1 MRRLLLA
8 FILGAYSAVANA
20 TCGGNFDAFVA
31 TLKQEAQ
38 TMGYHKTLVEN
49 FFFDV
54 EKNPK
59 VLKADQNQDIF
70 QQDFIKF
77 SQSLISDYRIHHA
90 KINAIKYES
99 IFWRIEKEFGIP
111 NGVLLAFWAFETDF
125 GANQGSFNTLN
136 SLLTLAHDC
145 RRPELFRPQIF
156 AALTLFRQ
164 NQFDPLHTKGAW
176 AGEIGMIQMLPAD
189 IIQNG
194 TDGDGD
200 GVVDLQN
207 SVPDTLITGAKM
219 LSTLGWQANAP
230 WLQEILIPKNLDW
243 NKTGLYNSMPL
254 SAWKAMGVEAR
265 SGELF
270 EGSTQASVLLPVGR
284 NGPAFLTYPNFDV
297 YLKWNQSLVY
307 VTTAAYFASYLNGSP
322 IYNSNT
328 PDVGL
333 NGYEMRALQKKLVS
347 RGHDVGKIDGILG
360 AKTRSAVQREQ
371 LLLRMPADAWPTPK
385 LLNRLEF

>member
-1 MRRLLLA
+1 
-8 FILGAYSAVANA
+8 
-20 TCGGNFDAFVA
+20 
-31 TLKQEAQ
+31 
-38 TMGYHKTLVEN
+38 MGHHKNLVDN

-54 EKNPK
+54 KQNPK
-59 VLKADQNQDIF
+59 VLKADQNQNIL

-77 SQSLISDYRIHHA
+77 SQSLISDYRISHA
-90 KINAIKYES
+90 KINAIKYKS
-99 IFWRIEKEFGIP
+99 IFSRIEKEFGIP

-125 GANQGSFNTLN
+125 GVNQGNFNTLN

-145 RRPELFRPQIF
+145 RRPKLFRPQIF
-156 AALTLFRQ
+156 AALTLFKQ
-164 NQFDPLHTKGAW
+164 NQFDPPHTKGAW

-189 IIQNG
+189 IIRNG

-254 SAWKAMGVEAR
+254 SAWKALGVEAR

-270 EGSTQASVLLPVGR
+270 EGPTQASVLLPVGR

-333 NGYEMRALQKKLVS
+333 NEYEMRVLQKKLVT

-371 LLLRMPADAWPTPK
+371 LLLKMPADAWPTPE
-385 LLNRLEF
+385 LLNRL

>member
-1 MRRLLLA
+1 
-8 FILGAYSAVANA
+8 
-20 TCGGNFDAFVA
+20 
-31 TLKQEAQ
+31 
-38 TMGYHKTLVEN
+38 
-49 FFFDV
+49 
-54 EKNPK
+54 
-59 VLKADQNQDIF
+59 
-70 QQDFIKF
+70 
-77 SQSLISDYRIHHA
+77 
-90 KINAIKYES
+90 
-99 IFWRIEKEFGIP
+99 
-111 NGVLLAFWAFETDF
+111 
-125 GANQGSFNTLN
+125 
-136 SLLTLAHDC
+136 
-145 RRPELFRPQIF
+145 
-156 AALTLFRQ
+156 
-164 NQFDPLHTKGAW
+164 
-176 AGEIGMIQMLPAD
+176 MIQMLPAD
-189 IIQNG
+189 IIRNG

-254 SAWKAMGVEAR
+254 SAWKALGVEAR

-270 EGSTQASVLLPVGR
+270 EGPTQASVLLPVGR

-307 VTTAAYFASYLNGSP
+307 VTTAAFFASYLNGSP
-322 IYNSNT
+322 IYNSKT

-333 NGYEMRALQKKLVS
+333 NGYEMRVLQKKLVT

-371 LLLRMPADAWPTPK
+371 LLLKMPADAWPTPE
-385 LLNRLEF
+385 LLNRL

>member
-1 MRRLLLA
+1 MRLLLLA
-8 FILGAYSAVANA
+8 FILGAYSTVANA
-20 TCGGNFDAFVA
+20 NCGGKFDDFVT

-38 TMGYHKTLVEN
+38 TMGHHKNLVDN

-54 EKNPK
+54 KQNPK
-59 VLKADQNQDIF
+59 VLKADQNQNIF

-77 SQSLISDYRIHHA
+77 SQSLISDYRISHA
-90 KINAIKYES
+90 KINAIKYKS
-99 IFWRIEKEFGIP
+99 TFSRIEKEFGIP

-125 GANQGSFNTLN
+125 GVNQGNFNTLN
-136 SLLTLAHDC
+136 SLLTLAHHC
-145 RRPELFRPQIF
+145 RRPKLFRPQIF
-156 AALTLFRQ
+156 AALTLFNQ
-164 NQFDPLHTKGAW
+164 NRFDPLHTKGAW

-189 IIQNG
+189 IIRNG

-254 SAWKAMGVEAR
+254 SAWKALGVEAR

-270 EGSTQASVLLPVGR
+270 EGPTQASVLLPVGR

-333 NGYEMRALQKKLVS
+333 NEYEMRVLQKKLVT

-371 LLLRMPADAWPTPK
+371 LLLKMPADAWPTPE
-385 LLNRLEF
+385 LLNRL

>member
-1 MRRLLLA
+1 MRLLLLI
-8 FILGAYSAVANA
+8 FILGAQSTFANA
-20 TCGGNFDAFVA
+20 NCGGSFDDFVT

-38 TMGYHKTLVEN
+38 TMGHHKNLVEN

-54 EKNPK
+54 KQNPK
-59 VLKADQNQDIF
+59 VLKADQNQDVF

-77 SQSLISDYRIHHA
+77 SQSLISDYRIRHA
-90 KINAIKYES
+90 KQNAIKYKS
-99 IFWRIEKEFGIP
+99 TFRRIEKEFGIP
-111 NGVLLAFWAFETDF
+111 NGVLLALWAFETDF
-125 GANQGSFNTLN
+125 GINQGNFNTLN

-156 AALTLFRQ
+156 AALTLFGQ
-164 NQFDPLHTKGAW
+164 NQFNPRHTKGAW

-230 WLQEILIPKNLDW
+230 WLQEILVPKNLDW

-254 SAWKAMGVEAR
+254 SAWKAMGVKAR

-270 EGSTQASVLLPVGR
+270 EGPTQASVLLPVGR

-322 IYNSNT
+322 IYNSNS

-333 NGYEMRALQKKLVS
+333 NGYEMRVLQEKLVT

-360 AKTRSAVQREQ
+360 AKTRSAVQLEQ
-371 LLLRMPADAWPTPK
+371 LLLRMPADAWPTLE
-385 LLNRLEF
+385 LLNRL

>member
-1 MRRLLLA
+1 MRLLLLA
-8 FILGAYSAVANA
+8 LILGAYSTVATAN
-20 TCGGNFDAFVA
+20 CGGKFDDFVT

-38 TMGYHKTLVEN
+38 TMGHHKNLVDN

-54 EKNPK
+54 KQNPK
-59 VLKADQNQDIF
+59 VLKADQNQNIF

-77 SQSLISDYRIHHA
+77 SQSLISDYRISHA
-90 KINAIKYES
+90 KINAIKYKS
-99 IFWRIEKEFGIP
+99 TFSRIEKEFGIP

-125 GANQGSFNTLN
+125 GVNQGNFNTLN

-145 RRPELFRPQIF
+145 RRPKLFRPQIF
-156 AALTLFRQ
+156 AALTLFKQ
-164 NQFDPLHTKGAW
+164 NQFDPPHTKGAW

-189 IIQNG
+189 IIRNG

-254 SAWKAMGVEAR
+254 SAWKALGVEAR

-270 EGSTQASVLLPVGR
+270 EGPTQASVLLPVGR

-307 VTTAAYFASYLNGSP
+307 VTTAAFFALYLNGSP
-322 IYNSNT
+322 IYNSKT
-328 PDVGL
+328 PDIGL
-333 NGYEMRALQKKLVS
+333 NGYEMRVLQKKLVT

-371 LLLRMPADAWPTPK
+371 LLLKMPADAWPTPE
-385 LLNRLEF
+385 LLNRL

>member
-1 MRRLLLA
+1 
-8 FILGAYSAVANA
+8 
-20 TCGGNFDAFVA
+20 
-31 TLKQEAQ
+31 
-38 TMGYHKTLVEN
+38 MGHHKNLVDN

-54 EKNPK
+54 KQNPK
-59 VLKADQNQDIF
+59 VLKADQNQNIF

-77 SQSLISDYRIHHA
+77 SQSLISDYRISHA
-90 KINAIKYES
+90 KINAIKYKS
-99 IFWRIEKEFGIP
+99 IFSRIEKEFGIP

-125 GANQGSFNTLN
+125 GVNQGNFNTLN

-145 RRPELFRPQIF
+145 RRPKLFRPQIF
-156 AALTLFRQ
+156 AALTLFKQ

-189 IIQNG
+189 IIRNG

-254 SAWKAMGVEAR
+254 SAWKALGVEAR

-270 EGSTQASVLLPVGR
+270 EGPTQASVLLPVGR

-333 NGYEMRALQKKLVS
+333 NEYEMRVLQKKLVT

-371 LLLRMPADAWPTPK
+371 LLLKMPADAWPTPE
-385 LLNRLEF
+385 LLNRL